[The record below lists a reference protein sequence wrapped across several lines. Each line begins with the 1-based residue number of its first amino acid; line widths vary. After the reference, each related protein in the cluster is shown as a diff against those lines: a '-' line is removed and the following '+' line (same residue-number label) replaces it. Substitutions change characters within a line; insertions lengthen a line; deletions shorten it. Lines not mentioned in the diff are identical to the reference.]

1 MKKYVAA
8 LGSLFFCVAALTM
21 SAHTVSADAG
31 GINLTT
37 SPIVTSITGK
47 PGGSAT
53 TTLHVQNNNANPVT
67 INVVLETFR
76 ALGTNGAARMM
87 PFAKNDPSGSWVHF
101 SQDSFVAQPGIWS
114 SVTMTV
120 NLPKNASLGYYYA
133 VIFKP
138 QVADAASDLGST
150 IKGGDAILVLVNA
163 MTGNEHPQVSVTNF
177 SADKKLYEYLP
188 ANFSVTVKNTGN
200 IFLAPT
206 GDVYISKSSDFTH
219 SIDTIPVN
227 YADGNV
233 LAGTSRTFTAEWAD
247 GFPVFKPKTVDGNK
261 ITDKKGNVEQSLN
274 WNLASAGKLRFG
286 KYYAKL
292 VLAYNNGSR
301 DVPIVAVVS
310 FWVIPWKVLLVGVVA
325 LILILIGLYASGKKL
340 AARTIRLSKK
350 VKPRKRTD
358 DDGNSAGDTGA

>member
-1 MKKYVAA
+1 MRKYVAA
-8 LGSLFFCVAALTM
+8 LGALFICAVVLLAPARPT
-21 SAHTVSADAG
+21 SAEAG

-37 SPIVTSITGK
+37 SPIVTSLAGK
-47 PGGSAT
+47 PGSSAT
-53 TTLHVQNNNANPVT
+53 TTLHVQNNGASPVT

-76 ALGTNGAARMM
+76 AFGTSGAAQMM
-87 PFAKNDPSGSWVHF
+87 PFAQNDPSGSWVHF
-101 SQDSFVAQPGIWS
+101 SQNSFVAQPGIWS

-138 QVADAASDLGST
+138 QVANPTPGLGSSV
-150 IKGGDAILVLVNA
+150 KGGNAVLVLVNA
-163 MTGNEHPQVSVTNF
+163 ISGDEQSQIAVSSF

-188 ANFSVTVKNTGN
+188 AAFSVTVKNTGN

-206 GDVYISKSSDFTH
+206 GDIYISRSSDFTH

-233 LAGTSRTFTAEWAD
+233 LAGTSRVFAAEWAN

-261 ITDKKGNVEQSLN
+261 ITDKKGRVEQTLN
-274 WNLASAGKLRFG
+274 WDLANVSKLRFG

-301 DVPIVAVVS
+301 DVPITAVVS
-310 FWVIPWKVLLVGVVA
+310 FWVIPWKVLLVGLVL
-325 LILILIGLYASGKKL
+325 LILILIGLYAIGKKL
-340 AARTIRLSKK
+340 AVRTMRFSKK
-350 VKPRKRTD
+350 VKPRKGVDKD
-358 DDGNSAGDTGA
+358 DKPRAADA

>member
-8 LGSLFFCVAALTM
+8 VGSLLFLATVLTVPARAA
-21 SAHTVSADAG
+21 AADTG

-37 SPIVTSITGK
+37 SPIVTSISAK
-47 PGGSAT
+47 PGGSAA
-53 TTLHVQNNNANPVT
+53 TTLHVQNNDANPVT
-67 INVVLETFR
+67 VNVVLETFR
-76 ALGTNGAARMM
+76 ALGTNGAAQMM
-87 PFAKNDPSGSWVHF
+87 PFAKNDPSGGWVHF
-101 SQDSFVAQPGIWS
+101 SQNSFVAQPGIWS

-120 NLPKNASLGYYYA
+120 NLPKNAGLGYYYA

-138 QVADAASDLGST
+138 QVAGSVSDLGST

-163 MTGNEHPQVSVTNF
+163 LTGNEHPQVSVTNF
-177 SADKKLYEYLP
+177 SADRKLYEYLP
-188 ANFSVTVKNTGN
+188 ANFSISVKNTGN

-247 GFPVFKPKTVDGNK
+247 GFPVFKPKTVDGNE
-261 ITDKKGNVEQSLN
+261 ITDSKGRVEQALN

-310 FWVIPWKVLLVGVVA
+310 FWVIPWKILSAGLVV
-325 LILILIGLYASGKKL
+325 LILLLIGLYAIGKKL
-340 AARTIRLSKK
+340 AARTMRLSRK
-350 VKPRKRTD
+350 VKPRKRTG
-358 DDGNSAGDTGA
+358 DGNGSGSTDV